1 MSQIKTTD
9 LQSVTKFDGTYFHVW
24 KHQMKLILKVEKL
37 FQVVNGTL
45 VKPNTPPA
53 TTGGQVVHTL
63 TIGMGSK
70 AEWDAKDV
78 LAFTIITTNS
88 L

>member
-1 MSQIKTTD
+1 MSQLKTTD
-9 LQSVTKFDGTYFHVW
+9 LRSVTKFDGTYFHVW
-24 KHQMKLILKVEKL
+24 KHQMKLILKVENL

-45 VKPNTPPA
+45 VKPSTPLA
-53 TTGGQVVHTL
+53 TAGGQVVHTL
-63 TIGMGSK
+63 ATGMGSK
-70 AEWDAKDV
+70 AKWDAKDA